1 MGTHPIFESDFDCLT
16 ESLSDANNMNPEKLA
31 KLQANVRIGGKGTQ
45 RRKKKIVHKASN
57 TDDKKLQSQLKK
69 LSINPI
75 PGIEEVNMFKDD
87 GSVIHFTNPK
97 VQASPQANTFA
108 ISGQAETKQ
117 VSEMLPSIVNQLGQE
132 GFASLR
138 KLAMEK
144 VGEDSIAATNVAAAP
159 KDDDVP
165 ELEGDFDEAAKN
177 EEEADKADA
186 QESTE

>member
-1 MGTHPIFESDFDCLT
+1 MGTHPIFDCLT
-16 ESLSDANNMNPEKLA
+16 DLYNRSLKMNPAKLA
-31 KLQANVRIGGKGTQ
+31 QLQANVRIGGKGTA

-69 LSINPI
+69 LNINPI

-117 VSEMLPSIVNQLGQE
+117 VSEMLPSIVNQLGPE

-144 VGEDSIAATNVAAAP
+144 VGEEKAAAP
-159 KDDDVP
+159 VAESKDDDVP
-165 ELEGDFDEAAKN
+165 ELEGDFEQASKQ
-177 EEEADKADA
+177 EEEESKAA
-186 QESTE
+186 AE

>member
-1 MGTHPIFESDFDCLT
+1 MGAHPIFESDFDCLT
-16 ESLSDANNMNPEKLA
+16 DRIKMNPAKLA
-31 KLQANVRIGGKGTQ
+31 ALQSSVRIGGKGTA

-69 LSINPI
+69 LQINPI

-87 GSVIHFTNPK
+87 GSVLHFSAPK
-97 VQASPQANTFA
+97 VQASSQANTFA

-117 VSEMLPSIVNQLGQE
+117 VSEMLPSIVNQLGPE

-144 VGEDSIAATNVAAAP
+144 VDEEKSAAP
-159 KDDDVP
+159 VAESKDDDVP
-165 ELEGDFDEAAKN
+165 ELEGDFEQASKQ
-177 EEEADKADA
+177 EEEESKAA
-186 QESTE
+186 AE

>member
-16 ESLSDANNMNPEKLA
+16 DPVGYES
-31 KLQANVRIGGKGTQ
+31 
-45 RRKKKIVHKASN
+45 KKIVHKASN

-87 GSVIHFTNPK
+87 GSVIHFTSPK

-117 VSEMLPSIVNQLGQE
+117 VSEMLPSIVNQLGPE

-144 VGEDSIAATNVAAAP
+144 VPAA

-165 ELEGDFDEAAKN
+165 ELEGDFEEASKQ
-177 EEEADKADA
+177 EEEQSKAA
-186 QESTE
+186 AE

>member
-16 ESLSDANNMNPEKLA
+16 DPVGYESS
-31 KLQANVRIGGKGTQ
+31 
-45 RRKKKIVHKASN
+45 KIVHKASN

-75 PGIEEVNMFKDD
+75 PGIEEVNMFRDD

-117 VSEMLPSIVNQLGQE
+117 VSEMLPSIVNQLGPE

-144 VGEDSIAATNVAAAP
+144 VPAA

-165 ELEGDFDEAAKN
+165 ELEGDFEEASKQ
-177 EEEADKADA
+177 EEEQSKAA
-186 QESTE
+186 AE

>member
-16 ESLSDANNMNPEKLA
+16 GRITMNPAKLA
-31 KLQANVRIGGKGTQ
+31 ALQNNVRIGGKGTP

-57 TDDKKLQSQLKK
+57 SDDKKLQSQLKK
-69 LSINPI
+69 LQINPI

-87 GSVIHFTNPK
+87 GSVLHFSAPK
-97 VQASPQANTFA
+97 VQASHQANTFA

-117 VSEMLPSIVNQLGQE
+117 VSEMLPSIVNQLGPE

-144 VGEDSIAATNVAAAP
+144 VGEESKAAP
-159 KDDDVP
+159 AKDDDVP
-165 ELEGDFDEAAKN
+165 ELEGDFEQASKQ
-177 EEEADKADA
+177 EEEQSKAA
-186 QESTE
+186 AE

>member
-16 ESLSDANNMNPEKLA
+16 DPVGYES
-31 KLQANVRIGGKGTQ
+31 R
-45 RRKKKIVHKASN
+45 KIVHKASN

-87 GSVIHFTNPK
+87 GSVIHFTSPK

-117 VSEMLPSIVNQLGQE
+117 VSEMLPSIVNQLGPE

-144 VGEDSIAATNVAAAP
+144 VPAA

-165 ELEGDFDEAAKN
+165 ELEGDF
-177 EEEADKADA
+177 EEASK
-186 QESTE
+186 QEEVFSKKKKKKKKKK

>member
-1 MGTHPIFESDFDCLT
+1 
-16 ESLSDANNMNPEKLA
+16 MNPAKLA
-31 KLQANVRIGGKGTQ
+31 ALQSSVRIGGKGTA

-69 LSINPI
+69 LQINPI

-87 GSVIHFTNPK
+87 GSVLHFSAPK
-97 VQASPQANTFA
+97 VQASSQANTFA

-117 VSEMLPSIVNQLGQE
+117 VSEMLPSIVNQLGPE

-144 VGEDSIAATNVAAAP
+144 VDEEKAAAVTQEVKP
-159 KDDDVP
+159 DDDVP
-165 ELEGDFDEAAKN
+165 ELEGDFEQASKQ
-177 EEEADKADA
+177 EEEQSKAA
-186 QESTE
+186 AE

>member
-1 MGTHPIFESDFDCLT
+1 
-16 ESLSDANNMNPEKLA
+16 MNPAKLA
-31 KLQANVRIGGKGTQ
+31 QLQKSAANVRIGGKGTA

-69 LSINPI
+69 LNINPI

-117 VSEMLPSIVNQLGQE
+117 VSEMLPSIVNQLGPE

-144 VGEDSIAATNVAAAP
+144 VGGEQAAAAP
-159 KDDDVP
+159 AAKDDEVP
-165 ELEGDFDEAAKN
+165 ELEGDFEEASKQ
-177 EEEADKADA
+177 EEEQSKAA
-186 QESTE
+186 AE